1 MSKHETQ
8 PVLRM
13 NVRRETEAKLVNLG
27 KQIEDFE
34 IKKKQLEELFK
45 NSNDL
50 LELFQDD
57 LKNIDNIIT
66 QDDFKKQ
73 EEFFKKYIQEHNKS
87 EALSKDFKKYLDNP
101 NEPIPKEDLKKNFEV
116 LRSEIVK
123 ILNALNE
130 PEAAIL
136 KLEDE
141 IKKLKD
147 CITDTLDQELLFRCS
162 SRYNCYNGNN
172 I

>member
-13 NVRRETEAKLVNLG
+13 NVSRETEAALINAWK
-27 KQIEDFE
+27 KKEDFE
-34 IKKKQLEELFK
+34 IKKKQLEEVLK

-50 LELFQDD
+50 LKLFQDD

-66 QDDFKKQ
+66 QDDFNTTQ

-87 EALSKDFKKYLDNP
+87 QALSKDFKKYLDNP

-116 LRSEIVK
+116 LRNEIVK
-123 ILNALNE
+123 IVKVLNE
-130 PEAAIL
+130 PAATIL
-136 KLEDE
+136 KFEDE
-141 IKKLKD
+141 IKKLENWIRK
-147 CITDTLDQELLFRCS
+147 
-162 SRYNCYNGNN
+162 Y
-172 I
+172 